1 MAEREIEIEGIG
13 GVILIRGSRIG
24 VAMGVRIG
32 SKDRVRITEI
42 IVRIVSEIL

>member
-24 VAMGVRIG
+24 
-32 SKDRVRITEI
+32 SKDRVLITEI